1 MKLLF
6 LFMDGVGLGADDPIN
21 NPFTRADTP
30 TLQQLL
36 GGKRLIA
43 TSAPYSGSRASLLPL
58 DACLGVDG
66 MPQSA
71 TGQATLLTGQNV
83 PAALGYHYGPK
94 PNHLIATYLQN
105 GNIFNALR
113 KNGKRA
119 GLINAYPSRY
129 FEGISSGKRMYSAI
143 PLAVTGAGIAL
154 KTEVD
159 LFQGNAIAADFT
171 AQGWRD
177 VLHMPDTPVVTTF
190 QAGERLATIAQDYDL
205 AFFEYWLS
213 DYAGHHQ
220 DMTQALTLL
229 ESFDS
234 VLAGLLGQWDDN
246 EGLILITSDH
256 GNIEDLSTRRHTRN
270 PVPAIVIGR
279 SDHRE
284 RFSAGL
290 SSLVDISP
298 AILQFI
304 FPRGENRA

>member
-6 LFMDGVGLGADDPIN
+6 LFMDGVGLGVDDPNI
-21 NPFTRADTP
+21 NPFTRANMP
-30 TLQQLL
+30 FLHQLL
-36 GGKRLIA
+36 GGKRLVA
-43 TSAPYSGSRASLLPL
+43 GSASYFGSRASLLPL

-71 TGQATLLTGQNV
+71 TGQATLLTGQNI

-105 GNIFNALR
+105 GNIFNVLR

-154 KTEVD
+154 KTEAD
-159 LFQGNAIAADFT
+159 LFLGKAIAADFT

-177 VLHMPDTPVVTTF
+177 MLHMLDTPVITPF
-190 QAGERLATIAQDYDL
+190 QAGERLADIARDYDL

-220 DMTQALTLL
+220 DMSQALALL

-234 VLAGLLGQWDDN
+234 VLAGLLSNWDDN

-256 GNIEDLSTRRHTRN
+256 GNLEDLSTRRHTRN
-270 PVPAIVIGR
+270 PVPALVIGR
-279 SDHRE
+279 TDHRQK
-284 RFSAGL
+284 FTAGL

-304 FPRGENRA
+304 FNRGENRA

>member
-1 MKLLF
+1 MAQNEVSDHPPGSSSNGNNVKFIGISIRRLGAQMKLLF
-6 LFMDGVGLGADDPIN
+6 LFMDGVGLGADDPTI
-21 NPFTRADTP
+21 NPFSRADTP
-30 TLQQLL
+30 FLHQLL
-36 GGKRLIA
+36 GGKRLVA
-43 TSAPYSGSRASLLPL
+43 GSAPHFGSRASLLPL

-71 TGQATLLTGQNV
+71 TGQATLLTGQNI

-105 GNIFNALR
+105 GNIFNVLR

-119 GLINAYPSRY
+119 GLVNAYPSRY

-154 KTEVD
+154 KTETD
-159 LFQGNAIAADFT
+159 LFVGKAIAADFT

-177 VLHMPDTPVVTTF
+177 MLHMPDTPVITPF
-190 QAGERLATIAQDYDL
+190 QAGERLADIARDYDL

-234 VLAGLLGQWDDN
+234 VLAGLLSQMG
-246 EGLILITSDH
+246 
-256 GNIEDLSTRRHTRN
+256 
-270 PVPAIVIGR
+270 
-279 SDHRE
+279 
-284 RFSAGL
+284 
-290 SSLVDISP
+290 
-298 AILQFI
+298 
-304 FPRGENRA
+304 